1 MSNFVVS
8 ARKYRPIRFD
18 SVVGQAHIANT
29 LKKAISSDH
38 LAQAFLFCG
47 PRGVGKTTCARI
59 LAKVL
64 NCERPTS
71 DTEPCDEC
79 DSCKAFRENSSLN
92 VYELDAASN
101 NSVEHIRALIEQV
114 RFAPQRGKYK
124 IYIIDEVHMLST
136 AAFNAFLKTLEE
148 PPSYAIFILAT
159 TEKHKIIPT
168 ILSRCQIF
176 DFNRIQISD
185 MAAHLRRICEQEGIE
200 PEEEALHV
208 IAQKADGALRDAL
221 SIFDRIVSFAG
232 DKLTYRDVIDN
243 LNILDY
249 DYYFKITD
257 ALLTENT
264 ADLFLLFDNILH
276 KGFDVE
282 VFLNGLS
289 MHLRNLLVCKDSQTL
304 QLMELTGNIRA
315 RYAQQAHLS
324 PKSFL
329 ITALSLLNDC
339 DIHYKMARN
348 KRLHIEIYLLK
359 MAYINRTM
367 RIQNMTAPNA
377 GAGSEKKN
385 LNNAVNTLPT
395 STQSPINTTTDA
407 PKLSFKEK
415 AALAKEKPQDMLAQ
429 IAEQSRIEIAQK
441 AKEQAQTFD
450 FTLANVQKLWED
462 YTATLPD
469 GFGKA
474 NYSTAKLQIPDNQ
487 ADTLQIQV
495 ISTLAKDDIA
505 RNGALIGILRMRL
518 GNPNLQYTF
527 TVQAATQQNQ
537 QNPNMPANSARLSP
551 EERRQRAEDML
562 IDENPLVKDF
572 KELFGLDFKNK

>member
-1 MSNFVVS
+1 M
-8 ARKYRPIRFD
+8 R
-18 SVVGQAHIANT
+18 
-29 LKKAISSDH
+29 
-38 LAQAFLFCG
+38 AQA
-47 PRGVGKTTCARI
+47 VK
-59 LAKVL
+59 
-64 NCERPTS
+64 
-71 DTEPCDEC
+71 
-79 DSCKAFRENSSLN
+79 
-92 VYELDAASN
+92 
-101 NSVEHIRALIEQV
+101 
-114 RFAPQRGKYK
+114 
-124 IYIIDEVHMLST
+124 
-136 AAFNAFLKTLEE
+136 
-148 PPSYAIFILAT
+148 
-159 TEKHKIIPT
+159 
-168 ILSRCQIF
+168 
-176 DFNRIQISD
+176 
-185 MAAHLRRICEQEGIE
+185 
-200 PEEEALHV
+200 
-208 IAQKADGALRDAL
+208 
-221 SIFDRIVSFAG
+221 
-232 DKLTYRDVIDN
+232 
-243 LNILDY
+243 
-249 DYYFKITD
+249 
-257 ALLTENT
+257 
-264 ADLFLLFDNILH
+264 
-276 KGFDVE
+276 
-282 VFLNGLS
+282 
-289 MHLRNLLVCKDSQTL
+289 
-304 QLMELTGNIRA
+304 
-315 RYAQQAHLS
+315 
-324 PKSFL
+324 
-329 ITALSLLNDC
+329 
-339 DIHYKMARN
+339 
-348 KRLHIEIYLLK
+348 
-359 MAYINRTM
+359 
-367 RIQNMTAPNA
+367 
-377 GAGSEKKN
+377 KKN